1 MAKPPHKPDDEHK
14 DIKVGKSLVA
24 RVYRDGR
31 VTFGFMVENG
41 DKTTP
46 MRLEVEATIPFKE
59 ARDWCERITGM
70 VNQFDG
76 RY

>member
-1 MAKPPHKPDDEHK
+1 MAKKPSKPTDEFK
-14 DIKVGKSLVA
+14 DVEVGSNLKA
-24 RVYRDGR
+24 RVFRDGK
-31 VTFGFMVENG
+31 VTFGFMLENG
-41 DKTTP
+41 DKTNP
-46 MRLEVEATIPFKE
+46 KRIEVEATMTFKD